1 MIDLKAQKPAKRYAN
16 ALFEIIKDKNTDD
29 SLNQIRGILS
39 QIENNKEFNNFM
51 FHPVVSV
58 DDKKNIIKEIFPNY
72 DNDIIN
78 FIFLLLDE
86 NRLDCLDEIEGV
98 LTEKINEK
106 NKVKMVNVTLA
117 IDADEEFKNLIK
129 TRIETKLKSKADIK
143 FFKDEN
149 ILGGMIIRV
158 KDTLIDLSVRNK
170 IENIK
175 RI

>member
-16 ALFEIIKDKNTDD
+16 ALFEIIKDKNTND

-58 DDKKNIIKEIFPNY
+58 DDKKNIIKEIFPNH